1 MSREGRWRLLASGLR
16 GVGVIVAVAGVTWGA
31 WQVTDALQEDSRKMP
46 AAAKTVAV
54 KTLELITDAAGVL
67 DSTWLRQALA
77 LPKGVSLMELDL
89 AQLRGR
95 LLASGQV
102 STASLTRKF
111 PDTLTARLTERSP
124 ILRVKAQL
132 GGGEPRI
139 LLVARDGVV
148 FEGVGFDADRLAE
161 LPWLD
166 GVKLVRQG
174 GKIRPIAGIQP
185 AADLLARARLEAEHL
200 YVTWQVVSLA
210 HLESDQE
217 IEVRTTGGTVVV
229 FAAGADYFRQL
240 AKLDYQW
247 EKLAHLP
254 VPPSRIDLSL
264 GREVPVAFAPPPAGP
279 LVPGAAVTPAF
290 SVLPPAPSKSK
301 REL

>member
-1 MSREGRWRLLASGLR
+1 MSPGGRWRL
-16 GVGVIVAVAGVTWGA
+16 AVAGLRVVGVVAAALGATWGV
-31 WQVTDALQEDSRKMP
+31 WQVTEALQEDAKKMP

-54 KTLELITDAAGVL
+54 KNFELTTDAEGVL

-77 LPKGVSLMELDL
+77 LPKTASLMELDL
-89 AQLRGR
+89 EQLRGR

-111 PDTLTARLTERSP
+111 PDTLTVRLTERKP

-132 GGGEPRI
+132 GEGEART

-148 FEGVGFDADRLAE
+148 FEGFGFSVDRLAE

-166 GVKLVRQG
+166 GVRLVRQD
-174 GKIRPIAGIQP
+174 GKIRPIEGLKP
-185 AADLLARARLEAEHL
+185 VADLLARARLEAGHL
-200 YVTWQVVSLA
+200 YATWQVVSLA
-210 HLESDQE
+210 HLEFDQE
-217 IEVRTTGGTVVV
+217 IEVRATGGTVLV
-229 FAAGADYFRQL
+229 FAAGRDFFPQL
-240 AKLDYQW
+240 AKLDSLW
-247 EKLAHLP
+247 ERFANLP

-264 GREVPVAFAPPPAGP
+264 GREVPVAFPQLTASP
-279 LVPGAAVTPAF
+279 LVQGSATTAAF
-290 SVLPPAPSKSK
+290 SIFPPSLPKTK